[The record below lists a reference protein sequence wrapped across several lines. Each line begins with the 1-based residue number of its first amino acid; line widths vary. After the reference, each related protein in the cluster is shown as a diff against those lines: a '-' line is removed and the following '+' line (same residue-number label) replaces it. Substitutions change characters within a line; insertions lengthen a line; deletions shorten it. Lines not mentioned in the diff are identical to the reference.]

1 MIQQSLNIL
10 SSITAIL
17 LATGMALAGEGVECW
32 YCARPTETTPHP
44 ELEVYE
50 NCVVRVEGRQ
60 LFSKEHLNRI
70 RFDSHGL
77 ASALI
82 GDQHYYIKPDG
93 AMLAVLPF
101 DNGPDYFSEGLTRS
115 VVNGKMAWFN
125 RRFDE
130 VIPPRYDWGWPFEG
144 GRALVCKG
152 CFAEPSDGNGHSRI
166 TGGLWGYIDRQ
177 GEEIVPVLFTQ
188 SEIGHM

>member
-1 MIQQSLNIL
+1 MLVLCQAN
-10 SSITAIL
+10 
-17 LATGMALAGEGVECW
+17 
-32 YCARPTETTPHP
+32 RNNPHP

-82 GDQHYYIKPDG
+82 GDQHFYIKPDG
-93 AMLAVLPF
+93 AMLAVIPF

-130 VIPPRYDWGWPFEG
+130 VIPPGTIGDGPLKGKGPCLQRLFRRAIRRQWPFT
-144 GRALVCKG
+144 
-152 CFAEPSDGNGHSRI
+152 DH
-166 TGGLWGYIDRQ
+166 
-177 GEEIVPVLFTQ
+177 
-188 SEIGHM
+188 